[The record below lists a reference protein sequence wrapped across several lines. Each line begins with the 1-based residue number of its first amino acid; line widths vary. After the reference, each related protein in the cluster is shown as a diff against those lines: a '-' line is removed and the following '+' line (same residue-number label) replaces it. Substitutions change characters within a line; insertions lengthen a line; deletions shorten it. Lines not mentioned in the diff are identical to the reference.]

1 MSESNDRVHGSE
13 LPGSTDLVCATISDI
28 CRISPTKIAFTLLIT
43 DDENQS
49 TPAASLKE
57 PMHLP
62 GQWID
67 LIVDING
74 KEYIGGYS
82 IISSPHAPSISLAVK
97 DVGIDPVTRW
107 IHDSMSEGD
116 RVKFTVG
123 GDFFYTSDK
132 GSALLLAGGIGI
144 TPLLSIF
151 RYIAERREKMAALIH
166 SASTPEEF
174 IYQKELQELADS
186 SSLLYYLATATRVD
200 STDTL
205 QTTNQRFETGRLDI
219 SKLQQVG
226 ITKYDSAFICG
237 PPKMIQAGITLLE
250 NLEFPAERI
259 EYEKWW

>member
-1 MSESNDRVHGSE
+1 MSESNDPVHGSE
-13 LPGSTDLVCATISDI
+13 LPDSTDLVCATVSDI
-28 CRISPTKIAFTLLIT
+28 CRISPTKVAFTLLTT
-43 DDENQS
+43 DDEDQS
-49 TPAASLKE
+49 KPASSLKE
-57 PMHLP
+57 PIHLP
-62 GQWID
+62 GQWVD
-67 LIVDING
+67 LIIEING
-74 KEYIGGYS
+74 REYIGGYS
-82 IISSPHAPSISLAVK
+82 IISSPDAPSISLAVK

-123 GDFFYTSDK
+123 GDFFYTTDK
-132 GSALLLAGGIGI
+132 GSALLLGGGIGI

-151 RYIAERREKMAALIH
+151 RYIAERGEKMAALIH

-186 SSLLYYLATATRVD
+186 SSLLYYLATATRVG
-200 STDTL
+200 SMDTL
-205 QTTNQRFETGRLDI
+205 QTTNQHFETGRLSA

-237 PPKMIQAGITLLE
+237 PPKMIEAGKTLLATQG
-250 NLEFPAERI
+250 FPADRI